1 MASHRFDL
9 VRRRRLTPQQR
20 QRLLAR
26 YHQGQLGQREFAARH
41 GVGLSTLG
49 KWLQQERTRGQPSV
63 SFEEVMLPNSPI
75 RWALE
80 IVNPQGWT
88 VRLAQSSDLETLSP
102 LLLPLPC

>member
-1 MASHRFDL
+1 MASHKFGL

-49 KWLQQERTRGQPSV
+49 KWLQQERTRGQSSV

-88 VRLAQSSDLETLSP
+88 VRLAQSSDLEALSP

>member
-1 MASHRFDL
+1 MASHKLDL

-26 YHQGQLGQREFAARH
+26 YHRSQLGQREFAARH

-49 KWLQQERTRGQPSV
+49 RWLEQERAAGQPAM
-63 SFEEVMLPNSPI
+63 SFKEVMLPNSPT

-102 LLLPLPC
+102 LLLPMPC

>member
-1 MASHRFDL
+1 MASRKSDSA
-9 VRRRRLTPQQR
+9 RRQRLTPQQR

-26 YHQGQLGQREFAARH
+26 YHRGRLGQREFAARH
-41 GVGLSTLG
+41 GVGLSTLA
-49 KWLQQERTRGQPSV
+49 KWLQQERRAGQPAV
-63 SFEEVMLPNSPI
+63 RFEEVMLPNSPM

-88 VRLAQSSDLETLSP
+88 VRLAQSSDLETLCP

>member
-1 MASHRFDL
+1 MASRKSNSA
-9 VRRRRLTPQQR
+9 RRHRLTPQQR

-26 YHQGQLGQREFAARH
+26 YHLGWLGQREFAARH

-49 KWLQQERTRGQPSV
+49 KWLQQERTTGQPSV

-88 VRLAQSSDLETLSP
+88 VRLAQSSDLETLCP

>member
-1 MASHRFDL
+1 MASHKTHS
-9 VRRRRLTPQQR
+9 VRRHRLTLQQR

-26 YHQGQLGQREFAARH
+26 YHRGQLGQKEFAARY

-49 KWLQQERTRGQPSV
+49 KWLQQERTGGQPSV
-63 SFEEVMLPNSPI
+63 SFAEVMLPNSPM

-88 VRLAQSSDLETLSP
+88 VRLAQSSDLETLCP

>member
-1 MASHRFDL
+1 MASHKLDL

-26 YHQGQLGQREFAARH
+26 YHRGQLSQTEFAARH

-49 KWLQQERTRGQPSV
+49 KWLEQERAAGQPSI
-63 SFEEVMLPNSPI
+63 SFKEVMLPNTPM

-88 VRLAQSSDLETLSP
+88 VRLAQSSDLEALSP

>member
-1 MASHRFDL
+1 MASHKSNS
-9 VRRRRLTPQQR
+9 VRRHHLTLQQR

-26 YHQGQLGQREFAARH
+26 YHRGQLGRREFAARH

-49 KWLQQERTRGQPSV
+49 KWLEQERAAGQPSI
-63 SFEEVMLPNSPI
+63 SFKEVMLPNSPM

-88 VRLAQSSDLETLSP
+88 VRLAQSSDLETLCP

>member
-1 MASHRFDL
+1 MASHKLDL
-9 VRRRRLTPQQR
+9 VGRRRLTPQQR
-20 QRLLAR
+20 QRLLAQ
-26 YHQGQLGQREFAARH
+26 YHRGQLGQREFAARH
-41 GVGLSTLG
+41 GVGVSTLG
-49 KWLQQERTRGQPSV
+49 KWLRQEQTGGQPSV
-63 SFEEVMLPNSPI
+63 RFEEVMLPNSPM